1 MIELCSELGYER
13 VSIAQISARAGVSS
27 ATFYEQ
33 FAGKEDCMIE
43 AYRQARARVYRQVP
57 EVPGETEVIKATRVT
72 LEGTLDGIQA
82 DPDAGRML
90 FVEALAGGPAMRAER
105 ERALQAY
112 EAQVEAYL
120 ESRPAGSETL
130 DIPVAA
136 LEGARRYIVSRQ
148 LRIRAEDRL
157 PNLAE
162 HLLGWVRSYLAPAAR
177 GRWSAGA
184 EASLARAPAFELPP
198 PDLSGMWSERLP
210 RGRHGLPPSFVARSQ
225 RMRIIAA
232 TAEVMLENG
241 YTGTTV
247 SDIVSSAAVSRDV
260 FYEHF
265 ADKQNAFLETQQFAT
280 QYVVDTCA
288 AAYFREEDWP
298 MRVWAAL
305 GTLLTLI
312 ATFPAF
318 AHVRLVEC
326 YAAGPSAIRIS
337 EEVLRSAG
345 IFLEQGFSYREEAR
359 ALPRLSTQAIT
370 GGVLE
375 IIYRHVARGEAA
387 HLPLRLP
394 QLTYVVLA
402 PFTGAEQAI
411 ELVRQAVA
419 RQALA
424 GDTQPGSP

>member
-1 MIELCSELGYER
+1 VLCAELGYER
-13 VSIAQISARAGVSS
+13 VSIAQISSRAGVSS

-33 FAGKEDCMIE
+33 FSGKEDCMIE
-43 AYRQARARVYRQVP
+43 AYRQARARIFRQISPVAP
-57 EVPGETEVIKATRVT
+57 QVGVMEATRVT
-72 LEGTLDGIQA
+72 LGALLRGIQA
-82 DPDAGRML
+82 DPDAGRLL
-90 FVEALAGGPAMRAER
+90 FVEALAGGPTVRAER
-105 ERALQAY
+105 ERALQDY

-120 ESRPAGSETL
+120 DSLGQEASTL

-148 LRIRAEDRL
+148 LRIGAEDRL

-162 HLLGWVRSYLAPAAR
+162 NLLSWVRTYLVPARR
-177 GRWSAGA
+177 GRWSSGP
-184 EASLARAPAFELPP
+184 EASLAHAPAFELPP
-198 PDLSGMWSERLP
+198 PDLSGVWSERLP

-225 RMRIIAA
+225 RLRIITAA
-232 TAEVMLENG
+232 ADVLLEKG
-241 YTGTTV
+241 YTGATV
-247 SDIVSSAAVSRDV
+247 SDIVSSAGVSRDV
-260 FYEHF
+260 FYENF
-265 ADKQNAFLETQQFAT
+265 ADKQDVFLETQQFAT

-326 YAAGPSAIRIS
+326 YAAGPASIRIS

-345 IFLEQGFSYREEAR
+345 IFLEQGFTYREEGR
-359 ALPRLSTQAIT
+359 ALPRLSAQAIT

-387 HLPLRLP
+387 ILPLRLP
-394 QLTYVVLA
+394 QLSYIVLA
-402 PFTGAEQAI
+402 PFTGAERAV
-411 ELVRQAVA
+411 ELVRKAIAAQP
-419 RQALA
+419 LA
-424 GDTQPGSP
+424 GGQPSDGR